1 MICVLYF
8 LKIICNSETAKVIGT
23 LNGMAAL
30 RSNFKD
36 KVHVRNREPAELVQN
51 FIST

>member
-8 LKIICNSETAKVIGT
+8 LKIICNSEIAKVIGT

>member
-1 MICVLYF
+1 MIFVLYF

-23 LNGMAAL
+23 LNGIAAL

-36 KVHVRNREPAELVQN
+36 KVHVRNREPAELAQN